1 VSELPDIHDRDDLI
15 DLLRAFYARA
25 FEDDLLG
32 PVFVDVAQLDLEA
45 HLPTICDF
53 WATILLGD
61 RSYRGGA
68 FAPHVRLH
76 QQVELTRAH
85 FDRWVELFTLT
96 VTERHAGE
104 VADVA
109 VAHANRVADAFSARL
124 NGYGPLQIR

>member
-1 VSELPDIHDRDDLI
+1 VTERGDIRDRDDI
-15 DLLRAFYARA
+15 VGVLRTFYGRA
-25 FEDDLLG
+25 FEDPLLG

-76 QQVELTRAH
+76 QQVELTREH
-85 FDRWVELFTLT
+85 FDRWVELWTGT
-96 VTERHAGE
+96 VTELHEGE
-104 VADVA
+104 VADRA
-109 VAHANRVADAFSARL
+109 IAHAVRVADAFSARL